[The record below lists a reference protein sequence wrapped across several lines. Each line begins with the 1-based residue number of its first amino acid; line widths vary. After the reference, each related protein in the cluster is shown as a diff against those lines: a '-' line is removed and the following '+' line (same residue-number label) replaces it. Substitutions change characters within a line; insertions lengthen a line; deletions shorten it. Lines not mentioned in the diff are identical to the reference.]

1 MLIITSQLFNLIA
14 QRYKIKTKY
23 LIFAEIKNEFNMKQ
37 LFFALLICISL
48 SSFGF
53 NDSKNKKNKS
63 KNEEINSLIAQMSLR
78 EKVGQLIMIG
88 ADTDLNKKYCEKIL
102 KDIDS
107 NKVGGICFFKGK
119 SDNLPKLIEKYNA
132 ICKIPLLVS
141 IDAEWSLSM
150 RLHDITPFPRA
161 MTIGALDSNDYYLL
175 YKKADIIGKQ
185 CNTLGIHINFA
196 PDIDI
201 NLNPSNP
208 VINTRSFGQNKW
220 KVSLLSEQYVKGL
233 QDNNVMA
240 VIKHFPGHGDTDLDS
255 HLNLP
260 TINHSKDFIDTVDL
274 IPFKY
279 NIEKG
284 VWGAMIAHLNV
295 PALNKNYNYP
305 ASINPDIIQGYLVD
319 KLNFEGL
326 IFTDA
331 MNMKGLTNDYPDG
344 QAQVLAL
351 KAGVDVLLMPNNTDS
366 AMNAILT
373 AIENGELSEELIEE
387 KCRKVLEWKYKLGV
401 IKPKTEPKPLSKK
414 QKEEIGILC
423 DSIAPKV
430 LTLLENKNN
439 ILPLDAKDKEEVIF
453 ISIDNNDYTPFI
465 KQAKKYKD
473 IKNYSINNKTK
484 EDDYEKIM
492 SEIDSTKTVIIAA
505 SGGVN
510 SKKTDNYGINQK
522 SLETLFAI
530 QETKAKNILVLF
542 ANPYVLESIDTICD
556 YNALIVAYQN
566 TTHLQ
571 SAAAKSIFNPHNFTG
586 TLPVDAS
593 QTYKAS
599 PDFAIELPK
608 EEPSRFSKIDSLI
621 QLGINEEAYPGA
633 QVLIAEKGEII
644 YKKNAGYQTYNN
656 KIAINDSSIYDLAS
670 LTKVMA
676 TTLAVMK
683 LYDEKKFSLD
693 DRLSDYLPFLK
704 RTNKK
709 KTTIREVLSHC
720 GRMKAYLPIWI
731 HAVKSAEQDS
741 TLFAWK
747 TENTDEYFQLTD
759 SLYIHKKYREDI
771 FKQISDSPL
780 NPKHKYVYS
789 DLGFILLGELV
800 EVLSGQSLDEY
811 LEDNFYKPLNLIHT
825 DFRPKESQNTS
836 NIVPTIEAFDFRNS
850 QIRGNV
856 HDETAA
862 LLGGVAGHA
871 GLFSTAED
879 LFVICQML
887 LNKGEYK
894 GERYIDSTTIDLF
907 TRTHFEQ
914 HNNRRG
920 LGFDKPLLNSKSS
933 HTSKYASKKSY
944 GHSGFTGTYLW
955 IDPENQTILIFLSNR
970 VYPDAKT
977 NKLAKL
983 NIRTDIHDLIYEILK
998 DESK

>member
-1 MLIITSQLFNLIA
+1 
-14 QRYKIKTKY
+14 
-23 LIFAEIKNEFNMKQ
+23 MKQ
-37 LFFALLICISL
+37 FIIALLICIFIPSITFGEKVDKEKKKTEKEIEKLL
-48 SSFGF
+48 S
-53 NDSKNKKNKS
+53 
-63 KNEEINSLIAQMSLR
+63 QMTIK
-78 EKVGQLIMIG
+78 EMVGQLIMIG
-88 ADTDLNKKYCEKIL
+88 ADTDVNKKYCEKIL

-107 NKVGGICFFKGK
+107 NKVGGVCFFKGK
-119 SDNLPKLIEKYNA
+119 SDNLPKLINKYNTV
-132 ICKIPLLVS
+132 CKIPLLVS

-150 RLHDITPFPRA
+150 RFTDLDPFPRA
-161 MTIGALDSNDYYLL
+161 MALGALDSNDYYLV

-185 CNTLGIHINFA
+185 CKTLGIHINFA

-201 NLNPSNP
+201 NLNPANP

-220 KVSLLSEQYVKGL
+220 KVSLLSEQYIKGL

-295 PALNKNYNYP
+295 PALNKNYTYP

-319 KLNFEGL
+319 ELKFDGL

-373 AIENGELSEELIEE
+373 AIENGELSKELIKE

-401 IKPKTEPKPLSKK
+401 MKPTQEPKPLSKK
-414 QKEEIGILC
+414 QKEEIGNLC

-430 LTLLENKNN
+430 LTLLENNAN
-439 ILPLDAKDKEEVIF
+439 ILPLEEKDTNEVIF
-453 ISIDNNDYTPFI
+453 VSLDENDYSDFI
-465 KQAKKYKD
+465 KQAKKHKK
-473 IKNYSINNKTK
+473 IKNYCINKKTK
-484 EDDYEKIM
+484 EEDYEKIM
-492 SEIDSTKTVIIAA
+492 CEIDSTKTVIVAA

-510 SKKTDNYGINQK
+510 SKKSNNYGISSQ
-522 SLETLFAI
+522 SLTTLYAI

-556 YNALIVAYQN
+556 YNALIIAYQN
-566 TTHLQ
+566 TPQLQ
-571 SAAAKSIFNPHNFTG
+571 VAAAKSIFTPHKFTA
-586 TLPVDAS
+586 TLPVDGS

-608 EEPSRFSKIDSLI
+608 QAPSRFSKIDSLI
-621 QLGINEEAYPGA
+621 NLGIVKEAYPGA
-633 QVLIAEKGEII
+633 QVLIAQKGEII
-644 YKKNAGYQTYNN
+644 YKKNAGYQTYDN
-656 KIAINDSSIYDLAS
+656 KIAINDSSIYDVAS

-683 LYDEKKFSLD
+683 LYDEKKFALD
-693 DRLSDYLPFLK
+693 DRLSNYIPWLK
-704 RTNKK
+704 KTNKRK
-709 KTTIREVLSHC
+709 ITIKEALSHC

-731 HAVKSAEQDS
+731 HALKTAEQDS

-800 EVLSGQSLDEY
+800 EALSGQTLDVY
-811 LEDNFYKPLNLIHT
+811 LEENFYKPMNLTHT
-825 DFRPKESQNTS
+825 CFRPKQSQNIE
-836 NIVPTIEAFDFRNS
+836 NIVPTIEAVDFRNS

-856 HDETAA
+856 HDETSA

-871 GLFSTAED
+871 GLFSTSED
-879 LFVICQML
+879 LFAICQML

-894 GERYIDSTTIDLF
+894 GKRYINKETVDLF
-907 TRTHFEQ
+907 AIAHFKE

-920 LGFDKPLLNSKSS
+920 LGWDKPLLHSKSS
-933 HTSKYASKKSY
+933 HTSQYASKSSF

-955 IDPENQTILIFLSNR
+955 IDPKNETILIFLSNR

-977 NKLAKL
+977 NKLAQL

>member
-1 MLIITSQLFNLIA
+1 MKHS
-14 QRYKIKTKY
+14 
-23 LIFAEIKNEFNMKQ
+23 IFT
-37 LFFALLICISL
+37 LLICIFISSACFSQNIDKETKIKDKEIEKIL
-48 SSFGF
+48 S
-53 NDSKNKKNKS
+53 
-63 KNEEINSLIAQMSLR
+63 EMSIK
-78 EKVGQLIMIG
+78 EMVGQLIMIG
-88 ADTDLNKKYCEKIL
+88 ADTEVNKKYCEKIL

-119 SDNLPKLIEKYNA
+119 SDNLPKLINKYNSV
-132 ICKIPLLVS
+132 CKIPLLVS

-150 RLHDITPFPRA
+150 RLHDLTPFPRA
-161 MTIGALDSNDYYLL
+161 MAFGALDSNDYHLL

-196 PDIDI
+196 PAVDI
-201 NLNPSNP
+201 NLTPENP

-220 KVSLLSEQYVKGL
+220 RVSLLSEQYIKGL

-255 HLNLP
+255 HLSLP
-260 TINHSKDFIDTVDL
+260 TINHNEAFIDTVDL
-274 IPFKY
+274 VPFKY
-279 NIEKG
+279 NIKKG

-295 PALNKNYNYP
+295 PALNEHYTYP
-305 ASINPDIIQGYLVD
+305 ASINPDIIQGYLID
-319 KLNFEGL
+319 KLKFDGL
-326 IFTDA
+326 VFTDA

-351 KAGVDVLLMPNNTDS
+351 KAGVDILLMPNNTDS

-373 AIENGELSEELIEE
+373 AIENGELSKELIKE
-387 KCRKVLEWKYKLGV
+387 KCRKVLKWKYKLGV
-401 IKPKTEPKPLSKK
+401 INPKQNPKPLSKK
-414 QKEEIGILC
+414 QKEEIGKHC
-423 DSIAPKV
+423 ETIAPKV
-430 LTLLENKNN
+430 LTLLENHDN
-439 ILPLDAKDKEEVIF
+439 ILPLNKKDTNKIVF
-453 ISIDNNDYTPFI
+453 VSLDNNDYSYFI
-465 KQAKKYKD
+465 KQAKKYKE
-473 IKNYSINNKTK
+473 IISYSFEKKSQN
-484 EDDYEKIM
+484 EDLENLM
-492 SEIDSTKTVIIAA
+492 SVLDSSMTVIVAA

-510 SKKTDNYGINQK
+510 SKKADNYGISQQ
-522 SLETLFAI
+522 SLELLSNI
-530 QETKAKNILVLF
+530 QDTKAKNILVLF

-566 TTHLQ
+566 TSQLQ
-571 SAAAKSIFNPHNFTG
+571 TAAAKSLFTSHNFTG
-586 TLPVDAS
+586 VLPVDGS
-593 QTYKAS
+593 QNYKAG

-608 EEPSRFSKIDSLI
+608 EAPSKFSKIDSLI
-621 QLGINEEAYPGA
+621 HLGIKEEAYPGA
-633 QVLIAEKGEII
+633 QVLIAHKGEII
-644 YKKNAGYQTYNN
+644 YKKNAGYQTYDN

-676 TTLAVMK
+676 TNLAIMK

-709 KTTIREVLSHC
+709 KITIKEALSHC

-731 HAVKSAEQDS
+731 HALKTAEQDS

-800 EVLSGQSLDEY
+800 EALSGQTLDIY
-811 LEDNFYKPLNLIHT
+811 LEENFYKPMNLTHT
-825 DFRPKESQNTS
+825 CFRPKQSQNIE
-836 NIVPTIEAFDFRNS
+836 NIVPTIEAVDFRNS

-856 HDETAA
+856 HDETSA

-871 GLFSTAED
+871 GLFSTSED

-887 LNKGEYK
+887 LNKGEYNGK
-894 GERYIDSTTIDLF
+894 RYIDSTTVELF
-907 TRTHFEQ
+907 ALPHFEK

-920 LGFDKPLLNSKSS
+920 LGWDKPLLKGKSS
-933 HTSKYASKKSY
+933 HTSKYASKNSY

-955 IDPENQTILIFLSNR
+955 IDPKNETILIFLSNR

-977 NKLAKL
+977 NKLANL

>member
-1 MLIITSQLFNLIA
+1 
-14 QRYKIKTKY
+14 
-23 LIFAEIKNEFNMKQ
+23 MKQ
-37 LFFALLICISL
+37 LFIALLICISL
-48 SSFGF
+48 PLFGA
-53 NDSKNKKNKS
+53 NDSEDKKNKTRD
-63 KNEEINSLIAQMSLR
+63 KEISALISQMSLR

-107 NKVGGICFFKGK
+107 NKVGGVCFFKGK

-150 RLHDITPFPRA
+150 RLHDLTPFPRA
-161 MTIGALDSNDYYLL
+161 MALGALDSNDYYLV
-175 YKKADIIGKQ
+175 YKKASVIGKQ

-201 NLNPSNP
+201 NLNPANP

-220 KVSLLSEQYVKGL
+220 KVSLLSEQYIKGL

-260 TINHSKDFIDTVDL
+260 TINHSKEFIDTVDL

-295 PALNKNYNYP
+295 PALNKNYTYP

-351 KAGVDVLLMPNNTDS
+351 KAGVDILLMPNNTDS

-373 AIENGELSEELIEE
+373 AIEKGELSEKLIEE

-401 IKPKTEPKPLSKK
+401 IKPKTQPKPLSKK
-414 QKEEIGILC
+414 QKEEIAQLC
-423 DSIAPKV
+423 DSIAPKI
-430 LTLLENKNN
+430 LTLLENEDN
-439 ILPLDAKDKEEVIF
+439 ILPLNGKDKREIIF
-453 ISIDNNDYTPFI
+453 VSIDDNDYSAFI

-473 IKNYSINNKTK
+473 IKTYSIDSKIK

-492 SEIDSTKTVIIAA
+492 NDIDSTKTIIIAA

-510 SKKTDNYGINQK
+510 SKKSNNYGINQK
-522 SLETLFAI
+522 SLEALFAI

-566 TTHLQ
+566 TTQLQ
-571 SAAAKSIFNPHNFTG
+571 SAAAKSIFKPHDFRG
-586 TLPVDAS
+586 SLPVDGS

-621 QLGINEEAYPGA
+621 NLGINEEAYPGA
-633 QVLIAEKGEII
+633 QVLIAHKGEII
-644 YKKNAGYQTYNN
+644 YKKNAGYQTYA
-656 KIAINDSSIYDLAS
+656 KKVAINDSSIYDLAS

-683 LYDEKKFSLD
+683 LYDEKKFALD
-693 DRLSDYLPFLK
+693 DRLSNYIPWLK
-704 RTNKK
+704 KTNKRK
-709 KTTIREVLSHC
+709 ITIKEALSHC

-731 HAVKSAEQDS
+731 HALKTAEQDS

-759 SLYIHKKYREDI
+759 SLYINKKYKQDI

-800 EVLSGQSLDEY
+800 EALSGQTLDKY
-811 LEDNFYKPLNLIHT
+811 LEENFYKPLNLLHT
-825 DFRPKESQNTS
+825 DYRPKETQNIK
-836 NIVPTIEAFDFRNS
+836 NIVPTIEAIDFRNS
-850 QIRGNV
+850 QIKGNV

-871 GLFSTAED
+871 GLFSNTED
-879 LFVICQML
+879 LFAICQML

-894 GERYIDSTTIDLF
+894 GKRYIDSTTVDLF
-907 TRTHFEQ
+907 TRTHFEK

-920 LGFDKPLLNSKSS
+920 LGFDKPLLHSKSS
-933 HTSKYASKKSY
+933 HTSKYASKSSY

-955 IDPENQTILIFLSNR
+955 IDPENETILIFLSNR

-977 NKLAKL
+977 NKLANL

>member
-1 MLIITSQLFNLIA
+1 MKKLIIAVVISIFLPFITLADKNDKEKKARDKHINELMS
-14 QRYKIKTKY
+14 KMSIK
-23 LIFAEIKNEFNMKQ
+23 
-37 LFFALLICISL
+37 
-48 SSFGF
+48 
-53 NDSKNKKNKS
+53 
-63 KNEEINSLIAQMSLR
+63 

-119 SDNLPKLIEKYNA
+119 SDNLPKLIKKYNA

-150 RLHDITPFPRA
+150 RFTDLDPFPRA
-161 MTIGALDSNDYYLL
+161 MTLGALDSNDYNLV
-175 YKKADIIGKQ
+175 YKKANIIGKQ

-196 PDIDI
+196 PAIDI
-201 NLNPSNP
+201 NLNPANP

-220 KVSLLSEQYVKGL
+220 KVSLLSEQYIKGL

-240 VIKHFPGHGDTDLDS
+240 VIKHFPGHGDTDIDS
-255 HLNLP
+255 HLSLP
-260 TINHSKDFIDTVDL
+260 TINHSEEFIDTVDL
-274 IPFKY
+274 VPFY
-279 NIEKG
+279 HNIEKG

-305 ASINPDIIQGYLVD
+305 ASINPDIIQAYLVE
-319 KLNFEGL
+319 KLNFDGL

-331 MNMKGLTNDYPDG
+331 MNMKGLTNDYPNG

-373 AIENGELSEELIEE
+373 AIENGELSKELINE
-387 KCRKVLEWKYKLGV
+387 KCRKVLEWKHKLGV
-401 IKPKTEPKPLSKK
+401 FKTNNEPKPLSHE
-414 QKEEIGILC
+414 QKAEISKLC
-423 DSIAPKV
+423 DTIAPKI
-430 LTLLENKNN
+430 LTLLENKDN
-439 ILPLDAKDKEEVIF
+439 ILPLKPKEKQELTF
-453 ISIDNNDYTPFI
+453 ITLDDYDYSHFI
-465 KQAKKYKD
+465 KQAKKYNN
-473 IKNYSINNKTK
+473 IKTYNLTNKTK
-484 EDDYEKIM
+484 DEEYEKILN
-492 SEIDSTKTVIIAA
+492 EIDSTKTIIIAA

-510 SKKTDNYGINQK
+510 TNKTNNYGIKQH
-522 SLETLFAI
+522 SLETLSAL
-530 QETKAKNILVLF
+530 QETKAKNILILF
-542 ANPYVLESIDTICD
+542 ANPYTLESLDTICD

-566 TTHLQ
+566 TEQ
-571 SAAAKSIFNPHNFTG
+571 IQKAVAKSLFTNHNFTA

-599 PDFAIELPK
+599 PDFDIELPK
-608 EEPSRFSKIDSLI
+608 KAPSPFSQIDSVI
-621 QLGINEEAYPGA
+621 NKGITEQAYPGV
-633 QVLIAEKGEII
+633 QVLIAKDGEIL
-644 YKKNAGYQTYNN
+644 YKNNLGYQTYNN
-656 KIAINDSSIYDLAS
+656 KIPITDSSIYDLAS

-683 LYDEKKFSLD
+683 LYDENKFELD
-693 DRLSDYLPFLK
+693 DRLSKYLPFLK
-704 RTNKK
+704 KTNKK
-709 KTTIREVLSHC
+709 KITIKEALSHC
-720 GRMKAYLPIWI
+720 GRLKAFLPIWKY
-731 HAVKSAEQDS
+731 ALKSAEEDS
-741 TLFAWK
+741 TLLIK
-747 TENTDEYFQLTD
+747 EIENSDNYFQLSD
-759 SLYIHKKYREDI
+759 SLYVHKKYREEI
-771 FKQISDSPL
+771 LEQISDSPL

-800 EVLSGQSLDEY
+800 EALSGQTLDQY
-811 LEDNFYKPLNLIHT
+811 LEENFYKPLNLKYT
-825 DFRPKESQNTS
+825 SFRPKETQNIDD
-836 NIVPTIEAFDFRNS
+836 IVPTIEAVDFRNS

-856 HDETAA
+856 HDETAD

-871 GLFSTAED
+871 GLFSNAND
-879 LFVICQML
+879 LFIICQML
-887 LNKGEYK
+887 LNKGEYN
-894 GERYIDSTTIDLF
+894 GTRYIKSTTVDLF

-920 LGFDKPLLNSKSS
+920 LGFDKPLLDKASQ

-955 IDPENQTILIFLSNR
+955 IDPENNTIIIFLSNR

-998 DESK
+998 NESK

>member
-1 MLIITSQLFNLIA
+1 MKHS
-14 QRYKIKTKY
+14 
-23 LIFAEIKNEFNMKQ
+23 IFT
-37 LFFALLICISL
+37 LLICLFISFACF
-48 SSFGF
+48 SQNSE
-53 NDSKNKKNKS
+53 K
-63 KNEEINSLIAQMSLR
+63 EIEKLMSQMTLK

-107 NKVGGICFFKGK
+107 NKVGGVCFFKGK
-119 SDNLPKLIEKYNA
+119 SDNLPKLINKYNSV
-132 ICKIPLLVS
+132 CKIPLLVS
-141 IDAEWSLSM
+141 IDGEWSLSM
-150 RLHDITPFPRA
+150 RFTDLAPFPRA
-161 MTIGALDSNDYYLL
+161 MAFGALDSSDYSLVYQQ
-175 YKKADIIGKQ
+175 ANIIGKQ

-196 PDIDI
+196 PAIDI
-201 NLNPSNP
+201 NLNPANP

-220 KVSLLSEQYVKGL
+220 RVSLLSEQYIKGL

-255 HLNLP
+255 HLSLP

-274 IPFKY
+274 IPFKH

-295 PALNKNYNYP
+295 PALNKKYTYP
-305 ASINPDIIQGYLVD
+305 ASINPDIIQGYLID
-319 KLNFEGL
+319 KLKFEGL

-351 KAGVDVLLMPNNTDS
+351 KAGVDILLMPNNTDS
-366 AMNAILT
+366 AMNAILS
-373 AIENGELSEELIEE
+373 AIENGELSKELIDK
-387 KCRKVLEWKYKLGV
+387 KCRKVLEWKYRLGV
-401 IKPKTEPKPLSKK
+401 MNPKAEPKALTKK
-414 QKEEIGILC
+414 QKAEIEQLC
-423 DSIAPKV
+423 DSIAPKI
-430 LTLLENKNN
+430 LTLLENKDN
-439 ILPLDAKDKEEVIF
+439 IIPLSQKDTNEVIF
-453 ISIDNNDYTPFI
+453 VSLDDKDYSCFI
-465 KQAKKYKD
+465 KQAKKYKE
-473 IKNYSINNKTK
+473 IIYYSFEKKSRN
-484 EDDYEKIM
+484 EDLEKLL
-492 SEIDSTKTVIIAA
+492 SVLDSSKTVILAA

-510 SKKTDNYGINQK
+510 SKKENNYGISQQ
-522 SLETLFAI
+522 SLELLSCI
-530 QETKAKNILVLF
+530 QETKAKNILLLF

-566 TTHLQ
+566 TSQLQ
-571 SAAAKSIFNPHNFTG
+571 TEAAKSIFNPHNFTAC
-586 TLPVDAS
+586 LPVDAS
-593 QTYKAS
+593 VTYKAAA
-599 PDFAIELPK
+599 DFAIALPQK
-608 EEPSRFSKIDSLI
+608 EYSKFSKIDSLI
-621 QLGINEEAYPGA
+621 NYGISQEAYPGA
-633 QVLIAEKGEII
+633 QVLIAKDGEII
-644 YKKNAGYQTYNN
+644 YKKNAGYQTYDN
-656 KIAINDSSIYDLAS
+656 KVWINDSSVYDIAS

-676 TTLAVMK
+676 TTLALMK

-693 DRLSDYLPFLK
+693 DRLSNYLPML
-704 RTNKK
+704 K
-709 KTTIREVLSHC
+709 KTDKRKITIKEALSHC
-720 GRMKAYLPIWI
+720 GRLKAYLPIWI
-731 HAVKSAEQDS
+731 HALKKAEEDS
-741 TLFAWK
+741 TLFSSQP
-747 TENTDEYFQLTD
+747 ENTDDYFQLTD
-759 SLYIHKKYREDI
+759 SLYINKKYREDI
-771 FKQISDSPL
+771 FKQIIDSPL

-800 EVLSGQSLDEY
+800 EVLSGQSLDVY
-811 LEDNFYKPLNLIHT
+811 LEENFYKPMNLSHT
-825 DFRPKESQNTS
+825 HFRPKEKEEIE
-836 NIVPTIEAFDFRNS
+836 NIVPTIEAVDFRNS

-856 HDETAA
+856 HDETSA

-879 LFVICQML
+879 LFAICQML
-887 LNKGEYK
+887 LNKGEYN
-894 GERYIDSTTIDLF
+894 GIRYIDSTTVDLF
-907 TRTHFEQ
+907 TRTHFAE

-920 LGFDKPLLNSKSS
+920 LGFDKPLLKGKSS
-933 HTSKYASKKSY
+933 HTSQYASKKSY

>member
-1 MLIITSQLFNLIA
+1 
-14 QRYKIKTKY
+14 
-23 LIFAEIKNEFNMKQ
+23 MKQ

-48 SSFGF
+48 SLFGQ
-53 NDSKNKKNKS
+53 NDSKDKKNKT
-63 KNEEINSLIAQMSLR
+63 KDKEINSLISQMSLR

-107 NKVGGICFFKGK
+107 NKVGGVCFFKGK
-119 SDNLPKLIEKYNA
+119 SDNLPKLIEKYNS

-150 RLHDITPFPRA
+150 RLHDLTPFPRA
-161 MTIGALDSNDYYLL
+161 MAFGALDSNDYNLV

-196 PDIDI
+196 PAVDI
-201 NLNPSNP
+201 NLNPANP

-220 KVSLLSEQYVKGL
+220 KVSLLSEQYIKGL

-279 NIEKG
+279 NIERG

-295 PALNKNYNYP
+295 PALNKNYTYP

-366 AMNAILT
+366 AMNAIIT
-373 AIENGELSEELIEE
+373 AIENGELSEELIDA

-401 IKPKTEPKPLSKK
+401 IKPKAEPKPLSKK
-414 QKEEIGILC
+414 QKEEIAQLC

-430 LTLLENKNN
+430 LTLLENSNN
-439 ILPLDAKDKEEVIF
+439 ILPLNKKDTSEVIF
-453 ISIDNNDYTPFI
+453 VSLDDKDYSAFI
-465 KQAKKYKD
+465 KQAKKHKEITTYCTNKKTRDKD
-473 IKNYSINNKTK
+473 LENL
-484 EDDYEKIM
+484 M
-492 SEIDSTKTVIIAA
+492 SVLDSSKTVIVAA

-566 TTHLQ
+566 TTQLQ
-571 SAAAKSIFNPHNFTG
+571 SAAAKSIFTPHNFTG
-586 TLPVDAS
+586 SLPVDGS

-608 EEPSRFSKIDSLI
+608 PEPSKFSKIDSLI
-621 QLGINEEAYPGA
+621 NLGISQEAYPGA
-633 QVLIAEKGEII
+633 QVLIAKKGEII
-644 YKKNAGYQTYNN
+644 YKKNAGYQTYEN
-656 KIAINDSSIYDLAS
+656 KTAINDSSIYDLAS

-720 GRMKAYLPIWI
+720 GRLKAYLPIWV
-731 HAVKSAEQDS
+731 HALKTAEQDS
-741 TLFAWK
+741 TLF
-747 TENTDEYFQLTD
+747 TYEGEDTDEYFQLTD
-759 SLYIHKKYREDI
+759 SLYVHKKYREDI

-780 NPKHKYVYS
+780 NEKHKYVYS

-800 EVLSGQSLDEY
+800 EVLSGQTLDVY
-811 LEDNFYKPLNLIHT
+811 LEENFYEPLNLTHT
-825 DFRPKESQNTS
+825 DFRPKETQDIK
-836 NIVPTIEAFDFRNS
+836 NIVPTIEAVDFRNS

-871 GLFSTAED
+871 GLFSTSED

-887 LNKGEYK
+887 LNKGEYNGK
-894 GERYIDSTTIDLF
+894 RYIDSTTVDLF
-907 TRTHFEQ
+907 TKTHFEK

-920 LGFDKPLLNSKSS
+920 LGFDKPLLRSKSS
-933 HTSKYASKKSY
+933 HTSQYASKSSY

-955 IDPENQTILIFLSNR
+955 IDPENETILIFLSNR